1 MKQFEREEKNRF
13 DFLQLKPIRN
23 PVEHIRIAF
32 DVIELGDFRGGVTE
46 EVGYL
51 FGGEG
56 FDVAVFVLDS
66 VDQSGCKGM
75 AEAVETFG
83 FYAGGGEDS
92 VESFAEVDGSGDF
105 AVLIGDEWTIL
116 AEVEFF
122 AEVFD
127 HLYCS
132 IVKRD
137 VSLARCALEFA
148 DDHLSPTLFGDA
160 FALGNLFHTALNVHD
175 AVI

>member
-1 MKQFEREEKNRF
+1 M
-13 DFLQLKPIRN
+13 
-23 PVEHIRIAF
+23 A
-32 DVIELGDFRGGVTE
+32 E

-51 FGGEG
+51 FRGEG

-66 VDQSGCKGM
+66 VDQSGCEGV

-92 VESFAEVDGSGDF
+92 LEAFAKVDGSGDF
-105 AVLIGDEWTIL
+105 AVLIGDEWTVF

-122 AEVFD
+122 AKVFD
-127 HLYCS
+127 HFDGG
-132 IVKRD
+132 IIERD
-137 VSLARCALEFA
+137 VAFACGALEFA
-148 DDHLSPTLFGDA
+148 DDHLSPTLFCDTFA
-160 FALGNLFHTALNVHD
+160 FGNLFHTALNVHD

>member
-1 MKQFEREEKNRF
+1 M
-13 DFLQLKPIRN
+13 
-23 PVEHIRIAF
+23 A
-32 DVIELGDFRGGVTE
+32 E

-56 FDVAVFVLDS
+56 FDVAVLVFDT
-66 VDQSGCKGM
+66 VDQSGCEGV
-75 AEAVETFG
+75 AEAV
-83 FYAGGGEDS
+83 AGGGEDS

-105 AVLIGDEWTIL
+105 AVVVGDQRTVL

-127 HLYCS
+127 HLYCC

-137 VSLARCALEFA
+137 VAFAGGALEFA
-148 DDHLSPTLFGDA
+148 DDHLSPTLSGDA
-160 FALGNLFHTALNVHD
+160 FAFGNLFYATLNVHD
-175 AVI
+175 AVV

>member
-1 MKQFEREEKNRF
+1 MFC
-13 DFLQLKPIRN
+13 FLQLKPVCYAIQHFHISLDV
-23 PVEHIRIAF
+23 VE
-32 DVIELGDFRGGVTE
+32 LSYFRGGVAE

-66 VDQSGCKGM
+66 VDQSGCEGV
-75 AEAVETFG
+75 AETVETFC

-92 VESFAEVDGSGDF
+92 IESFAEVDGSGDF
-105 AVLIGDEWTIL
+105 AVLIGDEWTVL

-122 AEVFD
+122 TKVFD

-132 IVKRD
+132 IVEGD
-137 VSLARCALEFA
+137 VALAGGALEFA
-148 DDHLSPTLFGDA
+148 YDHLSPTLFGDA
-160 FALGNLFHTALNVHD
+160 FAFGNLFHIALNVHD
-175 AVI
+175 AVLQIYI

>member
-13 DFLQLKPIRN
+13 DFLQLKPVCD

-32 DVIELGDFRGGVTE
+32 NVVEFGDFRGGMAE

-51 FGGEG
+51 LGGEG
-56 FDVAVFVLDS
+56 FDFAVFVFDT
-66 VDQSGCKGM
+66 VDQSGCEGV
-75 AEAVETFG
+75 AEAVETFC

-105 AVLIGDEWTIL
+105 AVVVGDQRTVL

-127 HLYCS
+127 HLYCC

-137 VSLARCALEFA
+137 VAFAGGALEFA
-148 DDHLSPTLFGDA
+148 DDHLSPTLSGDA
-160 FALGNLFHTALNVHD
+160 FAFGNLFHTALNVHD
-175 AVI
+175 AVV

>member
-23 PVEHIRIAF
+23 AVEHFHITL
-32 DVIELGDFRGGVTE
+32 DVIELGDFRGGVAE

-51 FGGEG
+51 FGCEG

-66 VDQSGCKGM
+66 VDQSGCEGV

-92 VESFAEVDGSGDF
+92 IEAFAEVDGSGDF
-105 AVLIGDEWTIL
+105 AVLIRDERAVLT
-116 AEVEFF
+116 EVEFF

-127 HLYCS
+127 HFDS
-132 IVKRD
+132 GIVERD
-137 VSLARCALEFA
+137 VALARCALEFA
-148 DDHLSPTLFGDA
+148 DDHLSTTLFADA
-160 FALGNLFHTALNVHD
+160 FAFGNLFHTALNVHD
-175 AVI
+175 AVV